1 SNYFPNLAAYFAGST
16 GSAVVVT
23 TGVPC
28 ATGTVGST
36 GGGSATGTRTCSVAP
51 GDVPAGTVIRTV
63 EPSEAF
69 ASMDSP
75 SLAPAGTVTD
85 TTCVGLG
92 PPRSASCRWSLPRS
106 PMTFCAVACLC
117 LNNAWRPAVSS
128 RAMRSHAATPNSCLM
143 PLIWCCFMAISVWS
157 LALLASVPAVLKAD
171 EIPSDNLSIMLFS
184 LGGAADICGRLMRR
198 RAPKSCIYRDGWPG
212 QNGWQG
218 ISSYML

>member
-1 SNYFPNLAAYFAGST
+1 MGPSESNYFPNLAAYFAGST

-75 SLAPAGTVTD
+75 SLAPVWK
-85 TTCVGLG
+85 
-92 PPRSASCRWSLPRS
+92 SASESGANEAPR
-106 PMTFCAVACLC
+106 
-117 LNNAWRPAVSS
+117 N
-128 RAMRSHAATPNSCLM
+128 
-143 PLIWCCFMAISVWS
+143 LISAQRGTGRHGHGHDVRR
-157 LALLASVPAVLKAD
+157 L
-171 EIPSDNLSIMLFS
+171 
-184 LGGAADICGRLMRR
+184 GAAQVRELPLEPAEVADDVLRGRL
-198 RAPKSCIYRDGWPG
+198 P
-212 QNGWQG
+212 
-218 ISSYML
+218 LLE